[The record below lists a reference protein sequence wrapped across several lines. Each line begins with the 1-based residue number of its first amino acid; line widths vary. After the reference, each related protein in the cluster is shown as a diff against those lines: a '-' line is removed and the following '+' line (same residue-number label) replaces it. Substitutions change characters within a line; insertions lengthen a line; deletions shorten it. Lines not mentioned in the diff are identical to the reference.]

1 MPEVVGIE
9 PDAETFTRAR
19 DTVAEIENAT
29 VRIAPFDPDTFR
41 DESFDLV
48 TFVAV
53 LHHLP
58 LAETL
63 EVARGLLRPGGRLV
77 IVGLAREVPAD
88 LPWSVSS
95 MLLNPLIGLIRHPRH
110 AQAIPENMMAPTSEP
125 TETFEQIAS
134 IAREML
140 PGVKIRRGL
149 FWRYTAVWVRS
160 VDKMQRTGKQYGAS
174 RQQD

>member
-1 MPEVVGIE
+1 MPEIVGIKR
-9 PDAETFTRAR
+9 DAETFTRAR

-29 VRIAPFDPDTFR
+29 VRIAPFDSDAFR
-41 DESFDLV
+41 DEPFDLV

-63 EVARGLLRPGGRLV
+63 EVARRLLRPGGRLV

-95 MLLNPLIGLIRHPRH
+95 VLLNPLIGLIRHPG
-110 AQAIPENMMAPTSEP
+110 T
-125 TETFEQIAS
+125 
-134 IAREML
+134 
-140 PGVKIRRGL
+140 RRR
-149 FWRYTAVWVRS
+149 FR
-160 VDKMQRTGKQYGAS
+160 RT
-174 RQQD
+174 